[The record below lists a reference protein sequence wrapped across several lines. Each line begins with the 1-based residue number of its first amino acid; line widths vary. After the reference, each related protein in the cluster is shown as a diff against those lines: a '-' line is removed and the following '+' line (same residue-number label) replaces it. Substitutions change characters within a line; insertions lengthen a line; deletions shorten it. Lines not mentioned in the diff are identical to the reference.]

1 MHRFF
6 ISLLESASQW
16 HYHVLISSHIQSR
29 ILIY

>member
-16 HYHVLISSHIQSR
+16 HYHVLISSHI
-29 ILIY
+29 